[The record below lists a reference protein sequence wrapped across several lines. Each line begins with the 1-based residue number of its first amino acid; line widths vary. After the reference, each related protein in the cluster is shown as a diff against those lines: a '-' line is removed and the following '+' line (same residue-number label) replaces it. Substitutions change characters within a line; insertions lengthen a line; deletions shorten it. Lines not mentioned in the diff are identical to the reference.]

1 MSRGTTADI
10 DPSQWSIVDGM
21 LYLNLNKQVKETW
34 AQDMAGNITKADRN
48 WPEVLKK

>member
-10 DPSQWSIVDGM
+10 DPFSWNIVEGK
-21 LYLNLNKQVKETW
+21 LYLNLNRDIRDKWRK
-34 AQDMAGNITKADRN
+34 DISGNIKKGDRN